1 MISNLFMKKL
11 IIFSLSVFLSGLL
24 HAQTFDEPFWNQGLP
39 VDVRVKDL
47 LSRLTIDEK
56 TGLLVETS
64 SGVPRL
70 EVPKYFMGNEALHGV
85 VRPGKFTVFPQAIGL
100 AAMWNPDLLYRIT
113 TAISDEARGRW
124 NELQH
129 GKLQHDLYSDLL
141 VFWSPDLNLARDPR
155 WGRTQETYGE
165 DPFLASR
172 LGVAFVKGLQGNDP
186 DYLKVVATPKHYTAN
201 NEEHNRFECN
211 ALFSERSLRE
221 YYLVPFEYA
230 IKEGK
235 AASIMSAYNA
245 INGMPCTISK
255 KLLTDI
261 LRDEWGFNGYA
272 VSDCG
277 GPSLIVDGHHYF
289 QTYDSAAVAC
299 IRAGLDLECGTF
311 VYRDYLKV
319 ALDKGWIKESQI
331 DTAVSRVLKARF
343 RMGVFDRDLSVNP
356 YNQIS
361 PSVVGCEKHQ
371 RLALEAARQSIVLL
385 KNKNKILPLDR
396 STLKKVAVFGPNA
409 NNCVFGDYSAKE
421 SANEPVSVIQGL
433 KNKLADKA
441 EIIHY
446 PWTDKYDQEFVI
458 IPKEC
463 LRTEDGGETGLSAE
477 YYRSVDFQG
486 TPVRRVDE
494 GINFNPAQQAPDPD
508 VPSGKK
514 SIRWKGLIVPNVTG
528 KYTLA
533 INTDDG
539 VRFFLNDKL
548 LVNQWKNRS
557 NTTDYV
563 EIDLEAGKPYRVKLE
578 YFDSGGNAIAQF
590 RWKTPG
596 TEGKDIFKEEKE
608 IAATADVVIAVL
620 GLNTL
625 IEAEGTDKKGIELPE
640 DQQLF
645 IEEIFSANPRTVVV
659 LETGSPLAISWIDEH
674 IPAVLC
680 AWYAGEQ
687 GGNAIADVL
696 FGDYN
701 PAGRLPLTFYK
712 STNDLLPFDDYEIMK
727 GRTYM
732 YSTKTPLYPFGF
744 GLSYTRFDYSGLK
757 VSKAVMGVNDQAEV
771 SVNVKNTGN
780 YDGDEVVQ
788 IYVKNLTSPVPQP
801 VRALKGFERIN
812 LRKNEAKSVII
823 PLTSEAFR
831 YFNETEDK
839 FVVEPGTYEI
849 QIGTSSE
856 DIRLKTRIEVK

>member
-1 MISNLFMKKL
+1 
-11 IIFSLSVFLSGLL
+11 
-24 HAQTFDEPFWNQGLP
+24 
-39 VDVRVKDL
+39 
-47 LSRLTIDEK
+47 
-56 TGLLVETS
+56 
-64 SGVPRL
+64 
-70 EVPKYFMGNEALHGV
+70 
-85 VRPGKFTVFPQAIGL
+85 
-100 AAMWNPDLLYRIT
+100 
-113 TAISDEARGRW
+113 
-124 NELQH
+124 
-129 GKLQHDLYSDLL
+129 
-141 VFWSPDLNLARDPR
+141 
-155 WGRTQETYGE
+155 RTQETYGE

-230 IKEGK
+230 VKEGK
-235 AASIMSAYNA
+235 AVSIMSAYNA

-261 LRDEWGFNGYA
+261 LRNEWGFNGYA

-277 GPSLIVDGHHYF
+277 GPSLIVDRHHYF

-299 IRAGLDLECGTF
+299 IQAGLDLECGTF

-343 RMGVFDRDLSVNP
+343 RMGAFDRDLSANP
-356 YNQIS
+356 YNRIS

-371 RLALEAARQSIVLL
+371 QLALEAARQSLVLL
-385 KNKNKILPLDR
+385 KNKDRILPLDR
-396 STLKKVAVFGPNA
+396 SKLKKIAVFGPNA
-409 NNCVFGDYSAKE
+409 ANCVFGDYSAKE

-433 KNKLADKA
+433 ESKLAGKA

-446 PWTDKYDQEFVI
+446 PWTNKYDQEFVI
-458 IPKEC
+458 IPKEY
-463 LRTEDGGETGLSAE
+463 LRTEDGGKTGLSAE
-477 YYRSVDFQG
+477 YYRNIDLQG
-486 TPVRRVDE
+486 EPLRRVDE
-494 GINFNPAQQAPDPD
+494 GVNFNPAQQAPDPD
-508 VPSGKK
+508 VPSGKR
-514 SIRWKGLIVPNVTG
+514 SIRWKGLIVPKVTG
-528 KYTLA
+528 KYTLV
-533 INTDDG
+533 INSDDG
-539 VRFFLNDKL
+539 VRLFLDDKV
-548 LVNQWKNRS
+548 LVDEWKSRS

-563 EIDLEAGKPYRVKLE
+563 EIGLEAGKSYRLRLD
-578 YFDSGGNAIAQF
+578 YFDEGGNAIAQL
-590 RWKTPG
+590 RWKTPD
-596 TEGKDIFKEEKE
+596 TQMKDVFKAEKE
-608 IAATADVVIAVL
+608 IAANADIVIAVL
-620 GLNTL
+620 GLNTS
-625 IEAEGTDKKGIELPE
+625 IEAEGTDKKQIELPE
-640 DQQLF
+640 DQQRF
-645 IEEIFSANPRTVVV
+645 MEEIHAANPRTIVV
-659 LETGSPLAISWIDEH
+659 LETGSPLAIPWIEEH

-712 STNDLLPFDDYEIMK
+712 STGDLLPFDDYEIMK

-732 YSTKTPLYPFGF
+732 YAAKKPLYPFGF
-744 GLSYTRFDYSGLK
+744 GLSYTRFEYSGLK
-757 VSKAVMGVNDQAEV
+757 ESEAVMGVNDQAEV
-771 SVNVKNTGN
+771 SVSVKNTGN

-788 IYVKNLTSPVPQP
+788 AYVKNLTSTVPQP
-801 VRALKGFERIN
+801 IRALKGFERIS
-812 LRKNEAKSVII
+812 LKKGEAKLVTI
-823 PLTSEAFR
+823 PLKSEAFR
-831 YFNETEDK
+831 YFDEAEDR

-856 DIRLKTRIEVK
+856 DIRLRTRIEVK